1 MIADALKRVQR
12 RGGYH
17 TLTCTAIFV
26 LHHPNAAH
34 SSKSSSQQA
43 GDAMWKPNIPAADHI
58 NVYESERE
66 TAGVRPRL
74 D

>member
-34 SSKSSSQQA
+34 S
-43 GDAMWKPNIPAADHI
+43 AADHI